1 MAVAPLIAMK
11 STKCESLEAV
21 ARELDRRAHTYVND
35 VDPTR
40 SGLNEVYCCERDGK
54 PLTLDEAVEQRV
66 GELHTKRA
74 VRKDAVKAMG
84 FIVSTND
91 ALSDE
96 QASEFLNDALRWF
109 AKRYGQENMLGAA
122 IHYDEDTPHLHL
134 WLAPVISE
142 DGWDRLCA
150 AKLFTP
156 DKRERFDEDGHK
168 LKKGQEPE
176 KGKVVWKV
184 TERGTMSILQED
196 FWREVASKYGYDHP
210 LDRETRGKG
219 YRSLEAY
226 KTHVGTTRALRREA
240 KEARDVADKAA
251 GDATRALAAKDEA
264 ERKAGEAQDELN
276 GLGDKVTELTTKRDQ
291 LQKEIRDL
299 GQAKDE
305 AEKAVTNLN
314 TDIALKSGTLKQL
327 KFDIGLEQK
336 RLDELRPKVDN
347 LKTERDQLKDEVST
361 LQKTKQ
367 AVKDELAALLDAVRA
382 GRWGKAIDVVHD
394 VLVTACDHL
403 LGLARERKLE
413 WADFHAEA
421 DEALADTLYNRASAQ
436 VAAELGRDEQER

>member
-35 VDPTR
+35 VDPAR

-96 QASEFLNDALRWF
+96 RASEFLNEALRWF

-156 DKRERFDEDGHK
+156 DKRERFDEDGNK
-168 LKKGQEPE
+168 LEKGQKPA

-184 TERGTMSILQED
+184 TERGTMSVLQED
-196 FWREVASKYGYDHP
+196 FWREVASKYGYDRP
-210 LDRETRGKG
+210 LDREKRGKG

-226 KTHVGTTRALRREA
+226 KTHVGTTRDLRRKA
-240 KEARDVADKAA
+240 KEARDAADKAA
-251 GDATRALAAKDEA
+251 GDATRALAAKNKAEKEA
-264 ERKAGEAQDELN
+264 RDAAEKVEGIFEKAREDAQAEAQ
-276 GLGDKVTELTTKRDQ
+276 GIVDKARKDAE
-291 LQKEIRDL
+291 KEAKDIVDAANTRAEGIVNDANIVAQ
-299 GQAKDE
+299 GIKDDAQAKADDIVNDANAQAEQIKSAAQTE
-305 AEKAVTNLN
+305 AQGILN
-314 TDIALKSGTLKQL
+314 AARQQL
-327 KFDIGLEQK
+327 REVVWPLVRRVVRLVEK
-336 RLDELRPKVDN
+336 RLDDFRNPPTPED
-347 LKTERDQLKDEVST
+347 
-361 LQKTKQ
+361 
-367 AVKDELAALLDAVRA
+367 
-382 GRWGKAIDVVHD
+382 ID
-394 VLVTACDHL
+394 
-403 LGLARERKLE
+403 
-413 WADFHAEA
+413 AEA
-421 DEALADTLYNRASAQ
+421 WDALVEVTD
-436 VAAELGRDEQER
+436 GRGHDEQER

>member
-1 MAVAPLIAMK
+1 MEGWFPMAVAPLIAMK

-54 PLTLDEAVEQRV
+54 PLTLDEAVERRV
-66 GELHTKRA
+66 SELHTKRA

-96 QASEFLNDALRWF
+96 RAAEFLHDAAGWF
-109 AKRYGQENMLGAA
+109 AKRYGQENMLGYA

-156 DKRERFDEDGHK
+156 DKRERFDEDGNK
-168 LKKGQEPE
+168 LKKGQKPE

-210 LDRETRGKG
+210 LDREKRGKG

-226 KTHVGTTRALRREA
+226 KTHVGTTRDLRRKA
-240 KEARDVADKAA
+240 KEARDAADKAA
-251 GDATRALAAKDEA
+251 GDATQALAAKNKA
-264 ERKAGEAQDELN
+264 EREAQEAAEKVE
-276 GLGDKVTELTTKRDQ
+276 GIFDKAREDAQAEAQGIVDKARDAAE
-291 LQKEIRDL
+291 KEAKDIVDAANTRAEGIVNDANIVAQ
-299 GQAKDE
+299 GIKDDAQAKADDIVNDANAQAEQVKIAAQTE
-305 AEKAVTNLN
+305 AQGILDAARQQACELLWPLVRRVVRLV
-314 TDIALKSGTLKQL
+314 
-327 KFDIGLEQK
+327 EE
-336 RLDELRPKVDN
+336 RLDAFRRQPTPREIDDVTWD
-347 LKTERDQLKDEVST
+347 
-361 LQKTKQ
+361 
-367 AVKDELAALLDAVRA
+367 ALVEAS
-382 GRWGKAIDVVHD
+382 GE
-394 VLVTACDHL
+394 
-403 LGLARERKLE
+403 RERG
-413 WADFHAEA
+413 DR
-421 DEALADTLYNRASAQ
+421 DNP
-436 VAAELGRDEQER
+436 GRD

>member
-35 VDPTR
+35 VDQTR
-40 SGLNEVYCCERDGK
+40 SGLNEVLCCVRDGK

-66 GELHTKRA
+66 SELHTKRA

-91 ALSDE
+91 ALDDE
-96 QASEFLNDALRWF
+96 RASEFLHDALRWF
-109 AKRYGQENMLGAA
+109 AKRYGQENMLGGA

-156 DKRERFDEDGHK
+156 DKRERFDEEGNK
-168 LKKGQEPE
+168 LEKGQKPAR
-176 KGKVVWKV
+176 GKVVWRV

-210 LDRETRGKG
+210 LDREKRGKG

-240 KEARDVADKAA
+240 EKAREDAGQAKVAATQALADKGKADKALREA
-251 GDATRALAAKDEA
+251 QEAATNAQDAADGIITNAQAQADGIIANANTQAQDIVKKAREDAQAEADRIVDAANTRAEGIVNDANIRAEGIVGKARETAQGIIDKAKEAAQ
-264 ERKAGEAQDELN
+264 RELN
-276 GLGDKVTELTTKRDQ
+276 
-291 LQKEIRDL
+291 
-299 GQAKDE
+299 
-305 AEKAVTNLN
+305 AV
-314 TDIALKSGTLKQL
+314 
-327 KFDIGLEQK
+327 
-336 RLDELRPKVDN
+336 
-347 LKTERDQLKDEVST
+347 
-361 LQKTKQ
+361 
-367 AVKDELAALLDAVRA
+367 LDAVRRGEWDRPFAVVLDALVA
-382 GRWGKAIDVVHD
+382 GWDHMLALALDRDDDHR
-394 VLVTACDHL
+394 LV
-403 LGLARERKLE
+403 R
-413 WADFHAEA
+413 ADFENEA
-421 DEALADTLYNRASAQ
+421 REALADTYRDRASAQ
-436 VAAELGRDEQER
+436 FAAEMGRDEQKMER

>member
-1 MAVAPLIAMK
+1 MEGWFPMAVAPLIAMK

-35 VDPTR
+35 VDPMR

-96 QASEFLNDALRWF
+96 RASEFLNDALRWF

-156 DKRERFDEDGHK
+156 DKRERFDEDGNK
-168 LKKGQEPE
+168 LEKGQEPE

-184 TERGTMSILQED
+184 TERGTMSVLQED
-196 FWREVASKYGYDHP
+196 FWREVASKYGYDRP

-226 KTHVGTTRALRREA
+226 KTHVGTTRALRREVDKAREAKADAEEEA
-240 KEARDVADKAA
+240 KEAAGKVEGILDKAREDAKKAAEEEAKGILDKAREDAQAEANGIVEKAREDAQAEANGIVEKAREDAQAEANGIVADAQTKAD
-251 GDATRALAAKDEA
+251 GIVDAAR
-264 ERKAGEAQDELN
+264 Q
-276 GLGDKVTELTTKRDQ
+276 Q
-291 LQKEIRDL
+291 LREVVWPLVRRVVRL
-299 GQAKDE
+299 
-305 AEKAVTNLN
+305 V
-314 TDIALKSGTLKQL
+314 
-327 KFDIGLEQK
+327 EQ
-336 RLDELRPKVDN
+336 RLDAYRRQPTPED
-347 LKTERDQLKDEVST
+347 
-361 LQKTKQ
+361 
-367 AVKDELAALLDAVRA
+367 
-382 GRWGKAIDVVHD
+382 ID
-394 VLVTACDHL
+394 
-403 LGLARERKLE
+403 
-413 WADFHAEA
+413 AEA
-421 DEALADTLYNRASAQ
+421 WDALVEATDER
-436 VAAELGRDEQER
+436 GRDEQEPER